1 MRSYDSANCSF
12 DAVDFTVELNP
23 FGAQVD
29 EIIMRSSFGGFLK
42 WGYPK
47 LDGLKKGTILL
58 KWMIWRS
65 HFRKPPVCKTTTSLD
80 LNFTQKLLSSL
91 ETPHCHFK
99 NL

>member
-1 MRSYDSANCSF
+1 MVKFCHFFETLKRRHIRSYDSANCSF

-47 LDGLKKGTILL
+47 LDGLKKRDNPTKMDDLEVP
-58 KWMIWRS
+58 
-65 HFRKPPVCKTTTSLD
+65 FQETTSM
-80 LNFTQKLLSSL
+80 
-91 ETPHCHFK
+91 
-99 NL
+99 